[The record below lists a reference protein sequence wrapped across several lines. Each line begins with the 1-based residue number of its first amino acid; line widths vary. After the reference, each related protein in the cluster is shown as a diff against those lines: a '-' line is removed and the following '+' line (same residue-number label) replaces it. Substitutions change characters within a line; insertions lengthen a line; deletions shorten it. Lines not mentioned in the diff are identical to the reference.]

1 MGDTR
6 TDTPATT
13 TRVHHH
19 DDVAV
24 VEVVGEIDMACET
37 PVRTALVT
45 QLDQRPAGLV
55 VDLTE
60 VDFFG
65 SAGIQLLV
73 EAIERAERRGVA
85 LAVATD
91 RRAVLRPLEITLV
104 REVVDVHP
112 TLADAIAAV
121 RADDLPQ
128 RRRVAHQ

>member
-6 TDTPATT
+6 TETPATT

-19 DDVAV
+19 EGIVV
-24 VEVVGEIDMACET
+24 VEVVGEIDMACES
-37 PVRTALVT
+37 PVGTVLAA

-55 VDLTE
+55 VDLTGI
-60 VDFFG
+60 DFFG

-73 EAIERAERRGVA
+73 EAIERAKLRGVT

-104 REVVDVHP
+104 REVLDVHP

-121 RADDLPQ
+121 RADDLP
-128 RRRVAHQ
+128 RERRVAHQ